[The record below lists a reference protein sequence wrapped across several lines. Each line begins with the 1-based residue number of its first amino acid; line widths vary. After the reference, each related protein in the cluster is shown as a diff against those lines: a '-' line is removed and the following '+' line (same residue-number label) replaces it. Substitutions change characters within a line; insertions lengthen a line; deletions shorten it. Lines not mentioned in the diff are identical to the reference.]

1 MFLTALI
8 LLRMTVFCKGKKTVS
23 GFRFQGGKK
32 VSSSRFQAKDG
43 YGFRVARFE
52 SKAPTP
58 PELRTILG
66 VVYLN
71 LKPET

>member
-32 VSSSRFQAKDG
+32 VSRSRYQAKDG
-43 YGFRVARFE
+43 NGYRVARYE
-52 SKAPTP
+52 TKAPTP
-58 PELRTILG
+58 RVADIKG
-66 VVYLN
+66 VYY
-71 LKPET
+71 LKPEP